1 MRALS
6 SVPRARAAA
15 VHADTP
21 ARRHSHSLHTMSAN
35 KYQKPLTITAALPAV
50 LKDFTREVL
59 RAQVGLCRA
68 SLRRTS

>member
-1 MRALS
+1 
-6 SVPRARAAA
+6 
-15 VHADTP
+15 
-21 ARRHSHSLHTMSAN
+21 MSAN